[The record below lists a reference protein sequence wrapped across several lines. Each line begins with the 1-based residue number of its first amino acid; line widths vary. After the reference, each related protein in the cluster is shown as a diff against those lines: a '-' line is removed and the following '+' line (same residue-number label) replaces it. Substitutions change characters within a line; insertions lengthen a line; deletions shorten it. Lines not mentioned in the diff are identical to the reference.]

1 MAAAASRPKTRSV
14 TDHWMVGQENSL
26 LPIGILPTN
35 RDILKEVLFKRN
47 LPENRSIEQMS
58 LVSCK
63 FYNFES
69 KCYDEEGGG
78 CSNRSEDLKCTVFKI
93 KWRYKEA
100 GVETQ
105 CDRNIAKK
113 ILDIYNLY
121 LAIKKKKSQTSK
133 GAVKSRTEFEASLD
147 CLFDVSRQDAEELI
161 RSDSSRSKQRKE
173 EDIAFLH
180 DQKSDRKQGMGSTDR
195 RHVKIMKNK
204 EKREEKKEAQLKKE
218 RHRVEQETDAGFLD
232 MSVESFGAGVN
243 TTNTDKSMESLK
255 EQILPS
261 TSRKRRRT
269 RSGEARLI
277 TLQVPENILEET
289 QQIAT
294 AKGISPESHVDLIA
308 AFITASGGN
317 LDDFKLSATT
327 GYRTREKVAGLVTEK
342 DKSDFR
348 NICKDKAKKLIVHFD
363 GKLVDEL
370 DPKKVNKEKMD
381 RVAILV
387 RSPDLEQQEQLLG
400 IPEMK
405 SGTGMK

>member
-1 MAAAASRPKTRSV
+1 MP
-14 TDHWMVGQENSL
+14 
-26 LPIGILPTN
+26 
-35 RDILKEVLFKRN
+35 
-47 LPENRSIEQMS
+47 
-58 LVSCK
+58 
-63 FYNFES
+63 
-69 KCYDEEGGG
+69 
-78 CSNRSEDLKCTVFKI
+78 
-93 KWRYKEA
+93 
-100 GVETQ
+100 
-105 CDRNIAKK
+105 
-113 ILDIYNLY
+113 

-147 CLFDVSRQDAEELI
+147 AEELI
-161 RSDSSRSKQRKE
+161 RSDSSRSKQKKE
-173 EDIAFLH
+173 EDIAFLQ

-218 RHRVEQETDAGFLD
+218 RRRVEQETDAGFLD

-277 TLQVPENILEET
+277 PLEVLENILEET

-348 NICKDKAKKLIVHFD
+348 NICKDKSKKLIVHFD

-370 DPKKVNKEKMD
+370 DPKKVNKEQMD

-387 RSPDLEQQEQLLG
+387 RSPNLEQEEQLLG